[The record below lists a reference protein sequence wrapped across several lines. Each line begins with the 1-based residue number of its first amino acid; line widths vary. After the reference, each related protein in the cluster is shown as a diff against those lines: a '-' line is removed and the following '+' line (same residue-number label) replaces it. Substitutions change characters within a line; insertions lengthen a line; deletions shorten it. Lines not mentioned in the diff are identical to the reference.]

1 MRTVEA
7 RQFLSDLC
15 EKHGVECGH
24 PRTAARLIDKVGIA
38 SLIAII
44 VVIAVYCFA

>member
-1 MRTVEA
+1 MCAVEA

-24 PRTAARLIDKVGIA
+24 PRTAARLIDKVGVA
-38 SLIAII
+38 SLISILG
-44 VVIAVYCFA
+44 VMAVYSVA